1 MIVLL
6 FGNQLTAQV
15 NTYSMTPISGSFNE
29 VVGGVPT
36 SLTATADDGISNAFP
51 IGFNFVYGG
60 ATYSSVRVSSNG
72 LLTFNA
78 TGNGGGFNELQSTT
92 ATYRPGLAPLWDDL
106 QCSSGVTYALSG
118 VAPNRVLTVQW
129 LNMEWNWSSSAQA
142 ISFQVKLYET
152 TNIIDFVYRADAP
165 AGNPA
170 GSGGASIGLMGT
182 LPTDYLSLQ
191 NSSAAPTVSTTVATN
206 NISVKP
212 ATGQIYRFVAPPAN
226 PATPVQI
233 GGLPTCSTGAQLG
246 FLNSTL
252 SCSSVATASGFDD
265 AATTATVTDFS
276 CAAGTITSA
285 SLNASIGANC
295 PAWYYYSIV
304 VNGITVATNQCNQ
317 TGFDLTPYLP
327 LTSVAIVSENNPL
340 DSQDN
345 ITMNLTVN
353 INYEVPFSMPADVTY
368 YWQAAPTGTSQA
380 TPHVDPYYV
389 FSNGTYYVRAFNSVT
404 GAWSTGSSSVTVTN
418 FPLALAPPAPV
429 ATVNPSCAPTGSTL
443 TVAAAPVG
451 VEYYWQ
457 GTTVDGTSNL
467 VDASA
472 PYAYTASGTYHVTA
486 YDLTSQCWST
496 SSFATVT
503 VDNIIPASPVV
514 NPSTFNFCSGAL
526 TAPITAAVPVEIVS
540 GTCSVNAIASGTE
553 ASGVTATVN
562 NFSCASGTITGA
574 TLNASIGANCP
585 AWYFY
590 SIVVNGVTVATQQC
604 NQTGFNLTPYLPLT
618 SVSIISA
625 DNPADFPGDFVTM
638 NLTVNITYSG
648 PSSPQPS
655 YTLSWYDAATNGT
668 MLGAGSPLETLG
680 TSVMPA
686 ATAGTYQFYV
696 ETVLGG
702 CSSAT
707 RQNATVFVSDVN
719 AVITPVNAT
728 CNGGDNGS
736 FSVGV
741 AECGVEPFTYSL
753 DGGTTFGAIPTNL
766 IAGNYSVIILD
777 ANGLLSSPIAITITE
792 PAAPANLALVDANY
806 FTADVTWTT
815 TGNET
820 SWDVEY
826 GPVGFT
832 PGTGTVINS
841 LTTTATLTGLS
852 ADTEYDFYVTAVC
865 GPNAT
870 TAGPVS
876 FTTNAGFF
884 TFDNA
889 CGPGFNDISTTGTGT
904 DLFDDGGIGFTLP
917 WTLNYQGTSVTQMTI
932 GNNGGILFGTL
943 TGQVGF
949 GNGTMAAAADGLY
962 PLWDDLYSNGG
973 SVYTEVIG
981 TAPNRQAIIQW
992 NVDHIGFNGDDFVFQ
1007 VVIDEASN
1015 EIYYLYDNVVLGNVA
1030 YDFGAAAT
1038 IGAAGP
1044 LADPQVS
1051 FNSATY
1057 LQNNSCVHFYNAL
1070 CPNAVLTSVTPLQE
1084 QVTLDWN
1091 AGLYGETEWTLIYG
1105 PAGFDPLTSG
1115 STITVNTSDATI
1127 PGLTQITDYDVYI
1140 YSECALDNLTSG
1152 GLLVSFSTLPWCAD
1166 PITLGGTTAVDSLF
1180 STWNFVPSVGAPQ
1193 ALSSFNLH
1201 YGPFG
1206 FDVYA
1211 GTTEVATGL
1220 DFADTVANAS
1230 WLAGGVY
1237 QLYVQAVCGTDTSNY
1252 SGPFTF
1258 VMPLTNDTVCGA
1270 EMLQVDGTVYTF
1282 NNTGATATVGEA
1294 ALITGSN
1301 PAGYNG
1307 TILPMMAWGS
1317 PAIEGSNWYTFV
1329 APASGSM
1336 WFSGQ
1341 DENFFASQI
1350 AIYEVT
1356 DCADF
1361 ATFSLVAASDQTTPD
1376 FASKVAPHFTVCGL
1390 TPGAT
1395 YYVLHDAWS
1404 NGFGGAPI
1412 FGQYSI
1418 KMTEIVLQ
1426 AGAFAD
1432 VINTCTGSTV
1442 NLFDGIAGYDNGG
1455 VWTAE
1460 VPAAGTGITDSMW
1473 NSTGLAYQLFNFEY
1487 RVTEGCAYDSIVAQV
1502 DVYEPSSAGNDGTI
1516 TVCRNEPYDLLSG
1529 LTGTA
1534 DLGGTWYNP
1543 SNQPLAS
1550 SAVVSS
1556 NIPGQ
1561 YNFVYIA
1568 GNGVC
1573 PDDSALVLVNVDASC
1588 NYLNVDEM
1596 FFATMTVMPNPSNG
1610 VFNVANTGSTEVF
1623 NFEVTDMEGRIVLA
1637 KDAAINGSTTTEIN
1651 LTGKVTGMYM
1661 IRVYNDNAEKTFR
1674 VILQ

>member
-1 MIVLL
+1 MRKLLLTIV
-6 FGNQLTAQV
+6 GIIWTAQLALATTCAGAIAIPAAPSFPYTQSLV
-15 NTYSMTPISGSFNE
+15 CGATNDITSFNSNPCGFATYL
-29 VVGGVPT
+29 GGQESVYSWTPSVT
-36 SLTATADDGISNAFP
+36 YTNATLSYTGVTWTGI
-51 IGFNFVYGG
+51 FVYEGCPTAGG
-60 ATYSSVRVSSNG
+60 TCVGAVANSTSAKTLNVAT
-72 LLTFNA
+72 F
-78 TGNGGGFNELQSTT
+78 T
-92 ATYRPGLAPLWDDL
+92 A
-106 QCSSGVTYALSG
+106 GVTYYF
-118 VAPNRVLTVQW
+118 VFDTWPTPNSPCPGSFTLT
-129 LNMEWNWSSSAQA
+129 
-142 ISFQVKLYET
+142 
-152 TNIIDFVYRADAP
+152 
-165 AGNPA
+165 
-170 GSGGASIGLMGT
+170 
-182 LPTDYLSLQ
+182 
-191 NSSAAPTVSTTVATN
+191 
-206 NISVKP
+206 
-212 ATGQIYRFVAPPAN
+212 VAPPAN

-233 GGLPTCSTGAQLG
+233 GGIPTCTTGAQLG

-252 SCSSVATASGFDD
+252 TCSASATASGFDD

-285 SLNASIGANC
+285 TLAASIGANC

-304 VNGITVATNQCNQ
+304 VNGVTVATNQCNQ
-317 TGFDLTPYLP
+317 TAFDLTPYLP
-327 LTSVAIVSENNPL
+327 LTSVSVVSENSPT

-345 ITMNLTVN
+345 ITMNLAVN
-353 INYEVPFSMPADVTY
+353 LNYQVPFSLPANVTY
-368 YWQAAPTGTSQA
+368 YWQASPTGTSQA

-389 FSNGTYYVRAFNSVT
+389 FSNGTYYVRALNTLT
-404 GAWSTGSSSVTVTN
+404 GLWSASSSSVTVTN
-418 FPLALAPPAPV
+418 FPLAAAPPAPL
-429 ATVNPSCAPTGSTL
+429 ATVNPSCAPAGSTL

-457 GTTVDGTSNL
+457 GTTANGTSNL
-467 VDASA
+467 VNAST
-472 PYAYTASGTYHVTA
+472 PYAYTASGTYHVAAYETA
-486 YDLTSQCWST
+486 SQCWSVT
-496 SSFATVT
+496 TPVTVT
-503 VDNIIPASPVV
+503 VDTYIPAA
-514 NPSTFNFCSGAL
+514 PSASVDNFNICAGTTTLEISA
-526 TAPITAAVPVEIVS
+526 TAPGGSASTNGS
-540 GTCSVNAIASGTE
+540 NATSTPIPD
-553 ASGVTATVN
+553 N
-562 NFSCASGTITGA
+562 NTTGISSTINISNIPAGSTITG
-574 TLNASIGANCP
+574 I
-585 AWYFY
+585 
-590 SIVVNGVTVATQQC
+590 TV
-604 NQTGFNLTPYLPLT
+604 G
-618 SVSIISA
+618 
-625 DNPADFPGDFVTM
+625 
-638 NLTVNITYSG
+638 VNITHTWDSDVDIFLTGSNGTQIELSTDNGGSGDNYTNTIFSSAGVNPITGGASPFTGTFLPEGNLTTLYSLG
-648 PSSPQPS
+648 NGSWTLTVKDDLGGDTGTLLNWDISIT
-655 YTLSWYDAATNGT
+655 YTLPASTISWYDAATAGNGVGT
-668 MLGAGSPLETLG
+668 GTPLETVG
-680 TSVMPA
+680 TSVLSNPA
-686 ATAGTYQFYV
+686 TFGTYEFYAGAV
-696 ETVLGG
+696 SGS
-702 CSSAT
+702 CASSART
-707 RQNATVFVSDVN
+707 LVTVNVANTN
-719 AVITPVNAT
+719 AVLTPVDAT
-728 CNGGDNGS
+728 CNGNNNGT
-736 FSVGV
+736 FTLG
-741 AECGVEPFTYSL
+741 AIECGTEPFIYSL
-753 DGGTTFGAIPTNL
+753 DGGATFGAIPTDL
-766 IAGNYSVIILD
+766 IAGTYSVIIED
-777 ANGLLSSPIAITITE
+777 DNGLQSSPISVVVGQ
-792 PAAPANLALVDANY
+792 PAPPANLSLVDANY
-806 FTADVTWTT
+806 YSADISWTS
-815 TGNET
+815 TGAET

-826 GPVGFT
+826 GPTGFT
-832 PGTGTVINS
+832 PGTGTIVNVS
-841 LTTTATLTGLS
+841 TTPFTTLTGLTV
-852 ADTEYDFYVTAVC
+852 DTDYQFYVTPVC
-865 GPNAT
+865 GANP
-870 TAGPVS
+870 TAGGPAAFS
-876 FTTNAGFF
+876 TGAGFF
-884 TFDNA
+884 TYDNA
-889 CGPGFNDISTTGTGT
+889 CGPGYTDISGTGT
-904 DLFDDGGIGFTLP
+904 LVNIGDDFSGTETFGVTIPFTF
-917 WTLNYQGTSVTQMTI
+917 NYQGTGVTDVTI
-932 GNNGGILFGTL
+932 NNNGTLLFNTLIGYSTFNNEAIGAGTANGLYAFWDDLDASTVYYQTVGTSPNSQFIVQWNQTPAWIGVAGQDITFQIILDEATSEIYYIYDDAIFGGSQSLQNNGG
-943 TGQVGF
+943 
-949 GNGTMAAAADGLY
+949 
-962 PLWDDLYSNGG
+962 S
-973 SVYTEVIG
+973 
-981 TAPNRQAIIQW
+981 
-992 NVDHIGFNGDDFVFQ
+992 
-1007 VVIDEASN
+1007 
-1015 EIYYLYDNVVLGNVA
+1015 
-1030 YDFGAAAT
+1030 AT

-1044 LADPQVS
+1044 LTDVNVS
-1051 FNSATY
+1051 FNSTTY
-1057 LQNNSCVHFYNAL
+1057 LENNSCVHFFNAL
-1070 CPNAVLTSVTPLQE
+1070 CPNAVISTVTPATE
-1084 QVTLDWN
+1084 EVTLDWN

-1105 PAGFDPLTSG
+1105 PAGFDPLTG
-1115 STITVNTSDATI
+1115 GTTINVNTSDANI
-1127 PGLTQITDYDVYI
+1127 PGLTQLTEYDVYI
-1140 YSECALDNLTSG
+1140 YSECTIDNLTSG
-1152 GLLVSFSTLPWCAD
+1152 GLLVSFTTLPWCAD

-1180 STWNFVPSVGAPQ
+1180 ATWNFVPAVGATQ
-1193 ALSSFNLH
+1193 ALSSFNLQ

-1206 FDVYA
+1206 FDLYA
-1211 GTTEVATGL
+1211 GTNEVAT
-1220 DFADTVANAS
+1220 DIDYADTVANAA

-1270 EMLQVDGTVYTF
+1270 EMLQVNGTVYTF

-1376 FASKVAPHFTVCGL
+1376 IASKVAPYFTVCGL

-1404 NGFGGAPI
+1404 NGFGGAAI

-1426 AGAFAD
+1426 AGSFAD

-1460 VPAAGTGITDSMW
+1460 VPAAGTGITDSLW
-1473 NSTGLAYQLFNFEY
+1473 NSTGLAYQMFNFEY

-1502 DVYEPSSAGNDGTI
+1502 DVYEPSNAGEDGTI
-1516 TVCRNEPYDLLSG
+1516 SVCRNEPYDLLSG
-1529 LTGTA
+1529 LNGTA

>member
-1 MIVLL
+1 MKKLLLTIV
-6 FGNQLTAQV
+6 GIIWTAQLALATTCPGAIAIPAAPAFPYTQSLV
-15 NTYSMTPISGSFNE
+15 CGATDDMTSANTTVCGNGSYKGGQESVYTWTPSIDYINATIAYN
-29 VVGGVPT
+29 GVTWTGIFVYAGCPT
-36 SLTATADDGISNAFP
+36 SGGTCVGNITSSASSKTLNVASFTA
-51 IGFNFVYGG
+51 
-60 ATYSSVRVSSNG
+60 
-72 LLTFNA
+72 
-78 TGNGGGFNELQSTT
+78 
-92 ATYRPGLAPLWDDL
+92 
-106 QCSSGVTYALSG
+106 GVTYYFVFDTWPTPNSPCPGTFTLNATIAPPPTPPTPFQ
-118 VAPNRVLTVQW
+118 VAPAVSCALGTNLDVVGTPPTDVLWYWQTAATGTSTANPYSGPYTVYTNSTFYLRA
-129 LNMEWNWSSSAQA
+129 LNTVTLAWSTNSSS
-142 ISFQVKLYET
+142 Y
-152 TNIIDFVYRADAP
+152 
-165 AGNPA
+165 
-170 GSGGASIGLMGT
+170 
-182 LPTDYLSLQ
+182 
-191 NSSAAPTVSTTVATN
+191 
-206 NISVKP
+206 
-212 ATGQIYRFVAPPAN
+212 
-226 PATPVQI
+226 
-233 GGLPTCSTGAQLG
+233 
-246 FLNSTL
+246 
-252 SCSSVATASGFDD
+252 
-265 AATTATVTDFS
+265 TVTD
-276 CAAGTITSA
+276 
-285 SLNASIGANC
+285 
-295 PAWYYYSIV
+295 
-304 VNGITVATNQCNQ
+304 
-317 TGFDLTPYLP
+317 
-327 LTSVAIVSENNPL
+327 
-340 DSQDN
+340 
-345 ITMNLTVN
+345 M
-353 INYEVPFSMPADVTY
+353 
-368 YWQAAPTGTSQA
+368 
-380 TPHVDPYYV
+380 
-389 FSNGTYYVRAFNSVT
+389 
-404 GAWSTGSSSVTVTN
+404 
-418 FPLALAPPAPV
+418 PV
-429 ATVNPSCAPTGSTL
+429 ATSPVSPVATTNPSCAPLGSTL
-443 TVAAAPVG
+443 TIAAAPVG
-451 VEYYWQ
+451 TEYYWQ
-457 GTTVDGTSNL
+457 GTTLNGTSSTLN
-467 VDASA
+467 ATA
-472 PYAYTASGTYHVTA
+472 PFAYTASGTYYVSAYETA
-486 YDLTSQCWST
+486 SQCWSLT
-496 SSFATVT
+496 TPITVT
-503 VDNIIPASPVV
+503 VDNIIPASPVLSQSSY
-514 NPSTFNFCSGAL
+514 NYCSGAL

-540 GTCSVNAIASGTE
+540 GTCSVNATASGTDDT
-553 ASGVTATVN
+553 GVTATVN
-562 NFSCASGTITGA
+562 NFSCALGTITGA
-574 TLNASIGANCP
+574 TLNATIGGNCP

-618 SVSIISA
+618 SVSIVSA
-625 DNPADFPGDFVTM
+625 NAPFDSQDFVTL
-638 NLTVNITYSG
+638 NLTVNLTYSG

-655 YTLSWYDAATNGT
+655 YTLSWYDAASNGS
-668 MLGAGSPLETLG
+668 MLGAGSPLETVG
-680 TSVMPA
+680 TSVMPT
-686 ATAGTYQFYV
+686 ATSGTYQYYV

-707 RQNATVFVSDVN
+707 RENVTVFVSDVN
-719 AVITPVNAT
+719 ATVTPVNVT

-736 FSVGV
+736 FTVG
-741 AECGVEPFTYSL
+741 AAQCGVEPFTYSI
-753 DGGTTFGAIPTNL
+753 DGGTTFGAIPTDL

-777 ANGLLSSPIAITITE
+777 DNGLLSSPIAITITE

-806 FTADVTWTT
+806 FTADVSWTT

-826 GPVGFT
+826 GPVGFVL
-832 PGTGTVINS
+832 GTGMVVNS
-841 LTTTATLTGLS
+841 LTTTATLTNLL
-852 ADTEYDFYVTAVC
+852 ADTDYQFYVTAVC

-870 TAGPVS
+870 TSGPAAFS
-876 FTTNAGFF
+876 TNAGFF

-889 CGPGFNDISTTGTGT
+889 CGPGFNDISGNGSGI
-904 DLFDDGGIGFTLP
+904 DLGDDNQFDFTLP
-917 WTLNYQGTSVTQMTI
+917 WTLAYQGLSVTTLSVD
-932 GNNGGILFGTL
+932 NNGGISFVSGA
-943 TGQVGF
+943 GVPF
-949 GNGTMAAAADGLY
+949 GNGAMAGAANGLY

-973 SVYTEVIG
+973 AVYTEVVG

-992 NVDHIGFNGDDFVFQ
+992 NVDHISFDGDDFVFQ
-1007 VVIDEASN
+1007 VVIDEATN
-1015 EIYYLYDNVVLGNVA
+1015 EIYYLYDNVVLGSA
-1030 YDFGAAAT
+1030 TYDFGANAT

-1070 CPNAVLTSVTPLQE
+1070 CPNAIISTVTPLQE
-1084 QVTLDWN
+1084 EVTLDWN

-1105 PAGFDPLTSG
+1105 PAGFDPLTEG
-1115 STITVNTSDATI
+1115 TTITVNTSDANI

-1140 YSECALDNLTSG
+1140 YSECTLDNLTSG

-1180 STWNFVPSVGAPQ
+1180 STWNFVPAVGAPQ
-1193 ALSSFNLH
+1193 ALSSFNLQ

-1206 FDVYA
+1206 FDLYN

-1220 DFADTVANAS
+1220 DYADTVENTS

-1237 QLYVQAVCGTDTSNY
+1237 QVYIQAVCGTDTSNY

-1282 NNTGATATVGEA
+1282 NNTGATASIGENG
-1294 ALITGSN
+1294 IIPQGTF
-1301 PAGYNG
+1301 PDGYNG
-1307 TILPMMAWGS
+1307 TILPVLTWGD
-1317 PAIEGSNWYTFV
+1317 AFVEASNWYTFV

-1341 DENFFASQI
+1341 DENYFASQI

-1361 ATFSLVAASDQTTPD
+1361 ATFTLVAASDQTDATI
-1376 FASKVAPHFTVCGL
+1376 SNKVAPHFTVCGL

-1395 YYVLHDAWS
+1395 YYVLHDAWA
-1404 NGFGGAPI
+1404 NGGPALT
-1412 FGQYSI
+1412 GQYSI

-1426 AGAFAD
+1426 AGSFAD

-1460 VPAAGTGITDSMW
+1460 IPAAGTGITDSLF
-1473 NSTGLAYQLFNFEY
+1473 NSSGLAYQLFDFEY

-1502 DVYEPSSAGNDGTI
+1502 DIYEPSTAGDDGTI

-1529 LTGTA
+1529 LNGTA

-1623 NFEVTDMEGRIVLA
+1623 NFEVTDMEGRIVLS

>member
-1 MIVLL
+1 MSFLAFILLSIGANSQVSAYSFSASTGTFTPVTGGSVL
-6 FGNQLTAQV
+6 GVATNDDT
-15 NTYSMTPISGSFNE
+15 GFNA
-29 VVGGVPT
+29 
-36 SLTATADDGISNAFP
+36 LP
-51 IGFNFVYGG
+51 IGFTFSYNG
-60 ATYSSVRVSSNG
+60 ANYTQFSAQSNG
-72 LLTFNA
+72 FIALGAAVASSYTPLSTGTSNNVIAAFGDDLQGNATTGELRYETIGTAPNRTLVVQWSSYRKFNA
-78 TGNGGGFNELQSTT
+78 TGDNYNFQIRLSETSNTIEVHYGTVLNNATSNTGHVGLRGASNADFNNRTTTTNWAATT
-92 ATYRPGLAPLWDDL
+92 A
-106 QCSSGVTYALSG
+106 G
-118 VAPNRVLTVQW
+118 VANNATMTLSATV
-129 LNMEWNWSSSAQA
+129 
-142 ISFQVKLYET
+142 FPVT
-152 TNIIDFVYRADAP
+152 
-165 AGNPA
+165 
-170 GSGGASIGLMGT
+170 GT
-182 LPTDYLSLQ
+182 
-191 NSSAAPTVSTTVATN
+191 
-206 NISVKP
+206 
-212 ATGQIYRFVAPPAN
+212 IYRWVAPPAN

-233 GGLPTCSTGAQLG
+233 GGIPTCATGAQLG

-252 SCSSVATASGFDD
+252 SCSASATASGFDD

-285 SLNASIGANC
+285 TLAASIGANC

-304 VNGITVATNQCNQ
+304 VNGVTVATNQCNQ
-317 TGFDLTPYLP
+317 TAFDLTPYLP
-327 LTSVAIVSENNPL
+327 LTSVSVVSENNPA

-353 INYEVPFSMPADVTY
+353 LNYSVPFSLPADVTY
-368 YWQAAPTGTSQA
+368 YWQASPTGTSQL
-380 TPHVDPYYV
+380 TPHVDPYNV
-389 FSNGTYYVRAFNSVT
+389 FANGTYYVRAYNSVT
-404 GAWSTGSSSVTVTN
+404 GAWSVGSSSVTVTN
-418 FPLALAPPAPV
+418 FPLAAAPPAPL
-429 ATVNPSCAPTGSTL
+429 ATVNPSCAPAGSTL

-457 GTTVDGTSNL
+457 GTTANGTSNL
-467 VDASA
+467 VNASA

-496 SSFATVT
+496 SSSVAVT
-503 VDNIIPASPVV
+503 VDNIIPAAPVV

-526 TAPITAAVPVEIVS
+526 TAPITAVVPIEIVS

-562 NFSCASGTITGA
+562 NFSCALGTITGA

-625 DNPADFPGDFVTM
+625 DNPADGPGDFVTM
-638 NLTVNITYSG
+638 NLTVNLSYSG

-655 YTLSWYDAATNGT
+655 YALSWYDASTNGT

-680 TSVMPA
+680 TSVMPT
-686 ATAGTYQFYV
+686 ATSGTYQYYV
-696 ETVLGG
+696 GTVLGG

-707 RQNATVFVSDVN
+707 RENVTVFVSDVN
-719 AVITPVNAT
+719 AVITPINVT

-736 FSVGV
+736 FSAGV
-741 AECGVEPFTYSL
+741 AQCGVEPFTYSI
-753 DGGTTFGAIPTNL
+753 DGGTTFGAIPTDL

-777 ANGLLSSPIAITITE
+777 ANGLLSSPIAITVAE
-792 PAAPANLALVDANY
+792 PAAPANLTLVDANY
-806 FTADVTWTT
+806 FTADVSWTT

-841 LTTTATLTGLS
+841 LTTTATLTNLL
-852 ADTEYDFYVTAVC
+852 ADTDYDFYVTAVC

-870 TAGPVS
+870 TAGPTTIS
-876 FTTNAGFF
+876 TNAGFL
-884 TFDNA
+884 TYDNA
-889 CGPGFNDISTTGTGT
+889 CPASGFVDISATGT
-904 DLFDDGGIGFTLP
+904 DLNLTDDTEAGITLP
-917 WTLNYQGTSVTQMTI
+917 FSFSYQNQTINTMTV
-932 GNNGGILFGTL
+932 GNNGGVVLNTLAGNVGYGGDMTTLASNFLF
-943 TGQVGF
+943 
-949 GNGTMAAAADGLY
+949 
-962 PLWDDLYSNGG
+962 LWGDDLDDETGN
-973 SVYTEVIG
+973 VYWEVTG
-981 TAPNRQAIIQW
+981 TAPNQTLIVQWDNINNWPNGAGAVTYQLQIEEATGIIYF
-992 NVDHIGFNGDDFVFQ
+992 VYDDVEFGGGETADDFAGNADIGISGPTTDINV
-1007 VVIDEASN
+1007 SN
-1015 EIYYLYDNVVLGNVA
+1015 NN
-1030 YDFGAAAT
+1030 
-1038 IGAAGP
+1038 
-1044 LADPQVS
+1044 Q
-1051 FNSATY
+1051 TY
-1057 LQNNSCVHFYNAL
+1057 LQNNTCVRFYNAL
-1070 CPNAVLTSVTPLQE
+1070 CPNPVLTTVTPLQE
-1084 QVTLDWN
+1084 EVTLDWN

-1105 PAGFDPLTSG
+1105 LAGFDPLTG
-1115 STITVNTSDATI
+1115 GTTITVNTSDANI
-1127 PGLTQITDYDVYI
+1127 PGLSQITDYDVYI
-1140 YSECALDNLTSG
+1140 YSECSLDNLTSG

-1180 STWNFVPSVGAPQ
+1180 STWNFVPAVGAPQ
-1193 ALSSFNLH
+1193 ALSGFNLH

-1206 FDVYA
+1206 FDLYA
-1211 GTTEVATGL
+1211 GTNEVATGL
-1220 DFADTVANAS
+1220 DYADTVANAA

-1237 QLYVQAVCGTDTSNY
+1237 QVYVQAVCGTDTSNY

-1282 NNTGATATVGEA
+1282 NNTGATATIGEA

-1341 DENFFASQI
+1341 DENFFGSQI

-1404 NGFGGAPI
+1404 NGFGGPAN

-1460 VPAAGTGITDSMW
+1460 VPAAGTGITDSLW
-1473 NSTGLAYQLFNFEY
+1473 NST
-1487 RVTEGCAYDSIVAQV
+1487 
-1502 DVYEPSSAGNDGTI
+1502 
-1516 TVCRNEPYDLLSG
+1516 
-1529 LTGTA
+1529 
-1534 DLGGTWYNP
+1534 
-1543 SNQPLAS
+1543 
-1550 SAVVSS
+1550 
-1556 NIPGQ
+1556 
-1561 YNFVYIA
+1561 
-1568 GNGVC
+1568 
-1573 PDDSALVLVNVDASC
+1573 
-1588 NYLNVDEM
+1588 
-1596 FFATMTVMPNPSNG
+1596 
-1610 VFNVANTGSTEVF
+1610 
-1623 NFEVTDMEGRIVLA
+1623 
-1637 KDAAINGSTTTEIN
+1637 
-1651 LTGKVTGMYM
+1651 
-1661 IRVYNDNAEKTFR
+1661 
-1674 VILQ
+1674 